1 MASNAVFR
9 LLAPADFLR
18 VPWKNGGGVST
29 TIASEGLPDASPGD
43 WAGTI
48 WQLGRT
54 RIVAPAPFSDLTGF
68 DRVQIVIGGSGLV
81 LETPTAHIDLRE
93 PFRPARYDG
102 GTAIVSR
109 LENGPVEVV
118 NLIGRRDLVR
128 IDMAMLETGAET
140 TLPAA
145 RHVVYAPVATVRL
158 RLDGEELDLAADH
171 ALAFDRESRLCAMS
185 GIAILASVA
194 RR

>member
-1 MASNAVFR
+1 MLTPAS
-9 LLAPADFLR
+9 FLR

-29 TIASEGLPDASPGD
+29 TIASEGLPGASPGD

-81 LETPTAHIDLRE
+81 LETPTGDIDLRE
-93 PFRPARYDG
+93 PFQPARYDG
-102 GTAIVSR
+102 GTAIISR

-128 IDMAMLETGAET
+128 IDMAMLEPGVET
-140 TLPAA
+140 TLPDAQ
-145 RHVVYAPVATVRL
+145 HVVYAPLAAAYL
-158 RLDGEELDLAADH
+158 RLDDEELDLATDH
-171 ALAFDRESRLCAMS
+171 ALTVDRDARLCAMS
-185 GIAILASVA
+185 GVVILASIT

>member
-1 MASNAVFR
+1 M
-9 LLAPADFLR
+9 LAPAGFLR

-29 TIASEGLPDASPGD
+29 TIAGESLPGGAAGD
-43 WAGTI
+43 WDSTI

-68 DRVQIVIGGSGLV
+68 DRVQIVIGGSGLM
-81 LETPTAHIDLRE
+81 LETPAGDIDLRE

-118 NLIGRRDLVR
+118 NLIGRRDLAR
-128 IDMAMLETGAET
+128 IDMAMLVPGEDI

-145 RHVVYAPVATVRL
+145 LHLVYAPVGTARL

-171 ALAFDRESRLCAMS
+171 ALVFDREARLRAIS
-185 GIAILASVA
+185 GTVILASIT